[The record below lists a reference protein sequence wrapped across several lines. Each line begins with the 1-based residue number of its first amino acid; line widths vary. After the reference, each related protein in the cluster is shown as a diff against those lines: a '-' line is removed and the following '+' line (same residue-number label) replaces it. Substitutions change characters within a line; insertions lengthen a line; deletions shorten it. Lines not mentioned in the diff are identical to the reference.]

1 MQIIVINKEFFYNR
15 PPVISTLLTLV
26 DLGQEVTL
34 ITESMNPYWKNEL
47 HSKGVSYH
55 VIPCCKLRRNPL
67 VKIFEYI
74 KFKKNVFKIIGE
86 AQRESKDDLLLW
98 IIGGNTIYSLGNKI
112 IKHKFILQIQ
122 ELHEKDSRYLK
133 VFGKIIHNASG
144 VILNEYNRTVLYQ
157 CWFNLKERP
166 IILPNKPYFIDS
178 VDERV
183 ISKYLSQEIIDRLDK
198 SKVILFQGQIVS
210 YRDLTPYIK
219 AAKELGGYQMVLMG
233 NNYDGMV
240 EKYRSI
246 DPNLI
251 YISRIPAPDYL
262 AITSRAR
269 ICILT
274 YDPRG
279 LNNSYCAPNKIF
291 EYGAFGKPIIGND
304 IPGLKPIEQF
314 HAGFLVDESD
324 IENIKNAY
332 VKIEDNYQ
340 YYREGA
346 KALYNSV
353 DNKATISK
361 LLQKIQT
368 NEK

>member
-1 MQIIVINKEFFYNR
+1 MNIVIVNKQNFHDR
-15 PPVISTLLTLV
+15 PPVISTLLCLS
-26 DLGQEVTL
+26 DLGHKVSL
-34 ITESMNPYWKNEL
+34 ITIGVNDYWHQEL
-47 HSKGVSYH
+47 EKRGIDIY
-55 VIPCCKLRRNPL
+55 ILPDCKQRRNAI
-67 VKIFEYI
+67 VKYYEFKRFRCRANKILDRH
-74 KFKKNVFKIIGE
+74 FKKSLIW
-86 AQRESKDDLLLW
+86 L
-98 IIGGNTIYSLGNKI
+98 IGGNTIVSLGNTLSKRQ
-112 IKHKFILQIQ
+112 FVLQIQ
-122 ELHEKDSRYLK
+122 ELHENDRLYLK
-133 VFGKIIHNASG
+133 LFSKIINKAAG
-144 VILNEYNRTVLYQ
+144 VILNEYNRAVIYQ
-157 CWFNLKERP
+157 CVFKLNVRP
-166 IILPNKPYFIDS
+166 TILPNKPYFVDS
-178 VDERV
+178 VNPEV
-183 ISKYLSQEIIDRLDK
+183 LSKYMSNEIIKRLDG

-210 YRDLTPYIK
+210 YRDLSPYIK
-219 AAKELGGYQMVLMG
+219 AAKELGGFQMVLMG

-240 EKYRSI
+240 EKYRKI

-251 YISRIPAPDYL
+251 YISRILAPDYL
-262 AITSRAR
+262 AVTSKAK

-324 IENIKNAY
+324 IESIKNAY

-340 YYREGA
+340 YYGEGA

-368 NEK
+368 KKYS